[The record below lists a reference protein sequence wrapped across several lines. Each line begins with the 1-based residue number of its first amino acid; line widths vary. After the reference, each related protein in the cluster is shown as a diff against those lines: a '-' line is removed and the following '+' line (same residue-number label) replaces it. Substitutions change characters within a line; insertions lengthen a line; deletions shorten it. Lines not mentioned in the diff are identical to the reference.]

1 MGNVI
6 DYLVQYGDQ
15 AFAERA
21 FCDVDVLILAQLSYF
36 DFGSAVPTIAQR
48 KKSVTLEE
56 IDRTA
61 DLSAVFADKWY
72 GENNRKL
79 WNALLA
85 GRRFRTMR
93 CNYYRERMEEEQ
105 EAQFGAVT
113 FFPEGCEPVVAFRGT
128 DDSVVGWKEDFRLA
142 FRKPLASQEMS
153 SVYLNQVGCKL
164 PGAFMVCGHSKG
176 GNLAAYAATWAETGV
191 QRRITDIYSLDGPGF
206 LPEVFEGDSYEQIR
220 SRVHRILPY
229 SSLVGMLL
237 QNYEQYE
244 VVKSSGI
251 GILQHDAFTWQIED
265 GKFVKAVDIEAK
277 QKRMN
282 EALNQWIFTLPEE
295 ERQLFVE
302 TLFRVIDQTGVT
314 TLTEFSEH
322 WKENLK
328 SCLKSLKSLDPE
340 TQRQIVKDFFIKFTK
355 NLQKRCQ
362 KHCMAPDTSF
372 DRLHFSVQQVF
383 AEIRIVWQLV
393 DIWLPAP
400 LDFRQFQRIGFL
412 QCMIVACHI

>member
-6 DYLVQYGDQ
+6 DYLIQYGDQ

-36 DFGSAVPTIAQR
+36 DFGSAVPTIAQH

-302 TLFRVIDQTGVT
+302 TLFQVIDQTGVT

-340 TQRQIVKDFFIKFTK
+340 TRKRIRRIIKILLEIYGNTLRGEKNEIGKADLPHRRQQRLFELECAGEAARSAGQSRFKDS
-355 NLQKRCQ
+355 
-362 KHCMAPDTSF
+362 A
-372 DRLHFSVQQVF
+372 
-383 AEIRIVWQLV
+383 
-393 DIWLPAP
+393 
-400 LDFRQFQRIGFL
+400 IGSWWR
-412 QCMIVACHI
+412 

>member
-6 DYLVQYGDQ
+6 DYLAQYGDQ

-142 FRKPLASQEMS
+142 FRKPLASQE
-153 SVYLNQVGCKL
+153 L
-164 PGAFMVCGHSKG
+164 
-176 GNLAAYAATWAETGV
+176 
-191 QRRITDIYSLDGPGF
+191 SL
-206 LPEVFEGDSYEQIR
+206 I
-220 SRVHRILPY
+220 HI
-229 SSLVGMLL
+229 
-237 QNYEQYE
+237 
-244 VVKSSGI
+244 
-251 GILQHDAFTWQIED
+251 
-265 GKFVKAVDIEAK
+265 
-277 QKRMN
+277 
-282 EALNQWIFTLPEE
+282 
-295 ERQLFVE
+295 
-302 TLFRVIDQTGVT
+302 
-314 TLTEFSEH
+314 SE
-322 WKENLK
+322 
-328 SCLKSLKSLDPE
+328 P
-340 TQRQIVKDFFIKFTK
+340 TR
-355 NLQKRCQ
+355 
-362 KHCMAPDTSF
+362 P
-372 DRLHFSVQQVF
+372 
-383 AEIRIVWQLV
+383 
-393 DIWLPAP
+393 
-400 LDFRQFQRIGFL
+400 
-412 QCMIVACHI
+412 

>member
-6 DYLVQYGDQ
+6 DYLIQYGDQ

-36 DFGSAVPTIAQR
+36 DFGSAVPTIAQH

-105 EAQFGAVT
+105 EVQFGAVT
-113 FFPEGCEPVVAFRGT
+113 FFPEGCEPGVAFRGT

-302 TLFRVIDQTGVT
+302 TLFQVIDQTGVT

-340 TQRQIVKDFFIKFTK
+340 TRKRIRRIIKILLEIYGNTLRGEKNEIGKADLPHRRQQRLFELECAGEAARSAGQSRFKDS
-355 NLQKRCQ
+355 
-362 KHCMAPDTSF
+362 A
-372 DRLHFSVQQVF
+372 
-383 AEIRIVWQLV
+383 
-393 DIWLPAP
+393 
-400 LDFRQFQRIGFL
+400 IGSWWR
-412 QCMIVACHI
+412 

>member
-6 DYLVQYGDQ
+6 DYLAQYGDQ

-113 FFPEGCEPVVAFRGT
+113 FFTEGCEPVVAFRGT

-302 TLFRVIDQTGVT
+302 TLFQVIDQTGVT

-340 TQRQIVKDFFIKFTK
+340 TRKRIRRIIKI
-355 NLQKRCQ
+355 L
-362 KHCMAPDTSF
+362 
-372 DRLHFSVQQVF
+372 L
-383 AEIRIVWQLV
+383 EIYGNTLR
-393 DIWLPAP
+393 
-400 LDFRQFQRIGFL
+400 GEKEK
-412 QCMIVACHI
+412 

>member
-6 DYLVQYGDQ
+6 DYLIQYGDQ

-36 DFGSAVPTIAQR
+36 DFGSAVPTIAQH

-302 TLFRVIDQTGVT
+302 TLFQVIDQTGVT

-340 TQRQIVKDFFIKFTK
+340 TRKRIRRIIKILLEIYGNTLRGEKKNEIGKADLPHRRQQRLFELECAGEAARSAGQSRFKDS
-355 NLQKRCQ
+355 
-362 KHCMAPDTSF
+362 A
-372 DRLHFSVQQVF
+372 
-383 AEIRIVWQLV
+383 
-393 DIWLPAP
+393 
-400 LDFRQFQRIGFL
+400 IGSWWR
-412 QCMIVACHI
+412 

>member
-6 DYLVQYGDQ
+6 DYLIQYGDQ

-36 DFGSAVPTIAQR
+36 DFGSAVPTIAQH

-229 SSLVGMLL
+229 SSLVGMLF

-302 TLFRVIDQTGVT
+302 TLFQVIDQTGVT

-340 TQRQIVKDFFIKFTK
+340 TRKRIRRIIKILLEIYGNTLRGEKNEIGKADLPHRRQQRLFELECAGEAARSAGQSRFKDS
-355 NLQKRCQ
+355 
-362 KHCMAPDTSF
+362 A
-372 DRLHFSVQQVF
+372 
-383 AEIRIVWQLV
+383 
-393 DIWLPAP
+393 
-400 LDFRQFQRIGFL
+400 IGSWWR
-412 QCMIVACHI
+412 

>member
-6 DYLVQYGDQ
+6 DYLAQYGDQ

-302 TLFRVIDQTGVT
+302 TLFQVIDQTGVT

-340 TQRQIVKDFFIKFTK
+340 TRKRIRRIIKILLEIYGNTLREKKKNETGKADLPHRRQQRLFELECAGEAARSAGQSRFKDS
-355 NLQKRCQ
+355 
-362 KHCMAPDTSF
+362 A
-372 DRLHFSVQQVF
+372 
-383 AEIRIVWQLV
+383 
-393 DIWLPAP
+393 
-400 LDFRQFQRIGFL
+400 IGSWWR
-412 QCMIVACHI
+412 

>member
-1 MGNVI
+1 MPSILEYAETEFSPLAEKPFTDVDSLLLSQFSYMN
-6 DYLVQYGDQ
+6 LS
-15 AFAERA
+15 AFEDELKCENKIEIRELLKAER
-21 FCDVDVLILAQLSYF
+21 FERLMFHVRD
-36 DFGSAVPTIAQR
+36 
-48 KKSVTLEE
+48 
-56 IDRTA
+56 
-61 DLSAVFADKWY
+61 
-72 GENNRKL
+72 
-79 WNALLA
+79 
-85 GRRFRTMR
+85 TMR
-93 CNYYRERMEEEQ
+93 LLYAMASSPRWRNIKIGNFVEKLCDQSEEQ
-105 EAQFGAVT
+105 FAAITVYLDDDHACAV
-113 FFPEGCEPVVAFRGT
+113 FRGT
-128 DDSVVGWKEDFRLA
+128 DATLVGWKEDFRLA

-302 TLFRVIDQTGVT
+302 TLFQVIDQTGVT

-328 SCLKSLKSLDPE
+328 SCLKSLKNLDPE
-340 TQRQIVKDFFIKFTK
+340 TRKRIRRIIKI
-355 NLQKRCQ
+355 L
-362 KHCMAPDTSF
+362 
-372 DRLHFSVQQVF
+372 L
-383 AEIRIVWQLV
+383 EIYGNTLR
-393 DIWLPAP
+393 
-400 LDFRQFQRIGFL
+400 GEKEK
-412 QCMIVACHI
+412 

>member
-6 DYLVQYGDQ
+6 DYLAQYGDQ

-302 TLFRVIDQTGVT
+302 TLFQVIDQTGVT

-322 WKENLK
+322 WKK
-328 SCLKSLKSLDPE
+328 ISKA
-340 TQRQIVKDFFIKFTK
+340 V
-355 NLQKRCQ
+355 
-362 KHCMAPDTSF
+362 
-372 DRLHFSVQQVF
+372 
-383 AEIRIVWQLV
+383 
-393 DIWLPAP
+393 
-400 LDFRQFQRIGFL
+400 
-412 QCMIVACHI
+412 

>member
-6 DYLVQYGDQ
+6 DYLAQYGDQ

-113 FFPEGCEPVVAFRGT
+113 FFP
-128 DDSVVGWKEDFRLA
+128 EDFRLA

-302 TLFRVIDQTGVT
+302 TLFQVIDQTGVT

-340 TQRQIVKDFFIKFTK
+340 TRKRIRRIIKI
-355 NLQKRCQ
+355 L
-362 KHCMAPDTSF
+362 
-372 DRLHFSVQQVF
+372 L
-383 AEIRIVWQLV
+383 EIYGNTLR
-393 DIWLPAP
+393 
-400 LDFRQFQRIGFL
+400 GEKEK
-412 QCMIVACHI
+412 

>member
-1 MGNVI
+1 MKKAAASKRFGN
-6 DYLVQYGDQ
+6 
-15 AFAERA
+15 
-21 FCDVDVLILAQLSYF
+21 LILSNYV
-36 DFGSAVPTIAQR
+36 DTVDE
-48 KKSVTLEE
+48 TLE
-56 IDRTA
+56 
-61 DLSAVFADKWY
+61 K
-72 GENNRKL
+72 
-79 WNALLA
+79 
-85 GRRFRTMR
+85 
-93 CNYYRERMEEEQ
+93 
-105 EAQFGAVT
+105 QFGAFHIRISPKHT
-113 FFPEGCEPVVAFRGT
+113 YVVFRGT
-128 DDSVVGWKEDFRLA
+128 DDTLVGWKEDFRLA

-302 TLFRVIDQTGVT
+302 TLFQVIDQTGVT

-340 TQRQIVKDFFIKFTK
+340 TRKRIRRIIKI
-355 NLQKRCQ
+355 L
-362 KHCMAPDTSF
+362 
-372 DRLHFSVQQVF
+372 L
-383 AEIRIVWQLV
+383 EIYGNTLR
-393 DIWLPAP
+393 
-400 LDFRQFQRIGFL
+400 GEKEK
-412 QCMIVACHI
+412 

>member
-36 DFGSAVPTIAQR
+36 DFGSAVPTIAQH

-93 CNYYRERMEEEQ
+93 CNYYRERIEEEQ

-302 TLFRVIDQTGVT
+302 TLFQVIDQTGVT

-328 SCLKSLKSLDPE
+328 SCLKSLKNLDPE
-340 TQRQIVKDFFIKFTK
+340 TRKRIRRIIKILLEIYGNTLRGEKENEIGKADLPHRRQQRLFELECAGEAARSAGQSRFKDS
-355 NLQKRCQ
+355 
-362 KHCMAPDTSF
+362 A
-372 DRLHFSVQQVF
+372 
-383 AEIRIVWQLV
+383 
-393 DIWLPAP
+393 
-400 LDFRQFQRIGFL
+400 IGSWWR
-412 QCMIVACHI
+412 